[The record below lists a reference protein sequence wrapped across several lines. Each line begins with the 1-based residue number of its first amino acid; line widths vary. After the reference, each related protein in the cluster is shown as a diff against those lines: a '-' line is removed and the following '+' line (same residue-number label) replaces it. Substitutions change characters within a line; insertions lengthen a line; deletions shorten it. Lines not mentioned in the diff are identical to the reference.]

1 MPLRADS
8 TRESPETALLT
19 KVNCHNTI
27 FHTAI
32 KYIVRNIWIKGKA
45 VPLPAPCRFAKPAAS
60 FLSMALL
67 SCQLS
72 HAATAYIPPNDF
84 QPNCDIRRLGLTQSQ
99 HNELRKIRTAFKMA
113 GDRARLKVMH
123 SEHSR
128 RRSVPRM
135 FLIGTRRAIMSKAA
149 ICPVWILRWT
159 NWKSNTGSSISS
171 HRNSSKCGFLPASN
185 NPRNAHNARCFGSL
199 PAQSQANCHA
209 ERPERLPRVCAH
221 CNAAICAVSSYGTPK
236 SSSQFCTAAR

>member
-1 MPLRADS
+1 M
-8 TRESPETALLT
+8 
-19 KVNCHNTI
+19 
-27 FHTAI
+27 
-32 KYIVRNIWIKGKA
+32 
-45 VPLPAPCRFAKPAAS
+45 PLPAPCRFAKPAAS

-128 RRSVPRM
+128 RRSVVE
-135 FLIGTRRAIMSKAA
+135 I
-149 ICPVWILRWT
+149 
-159 NWKSNTGSSISS
+159 ISS
-171 HRNSSKCGFLPASN
+171 DVFNRNEA
-185 NPRNAHNARCFGSL
+185 
-199 PAQSQANCHA
+199 
-209 ERPERLPRVCAH
+209 
-221 CNAAICAVSSYGTPK
+221 
-236 SSSQFCTAAR
+236 